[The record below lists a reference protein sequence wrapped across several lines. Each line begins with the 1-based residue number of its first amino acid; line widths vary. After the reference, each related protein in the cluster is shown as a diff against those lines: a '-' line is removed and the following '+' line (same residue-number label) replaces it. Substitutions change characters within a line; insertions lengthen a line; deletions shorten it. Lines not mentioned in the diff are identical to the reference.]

1 MTRPPIWLV
10 VTLSVVAALV
20 ASLAAASLGDSP
32 TSADSKKP
40 LIIGPCANGI
50 AVPGSW
56 GNPGLIQD
64 CNILLGLRDTLANS
78 ASHKLERRCP
88 HRQMGTHQDRRFPRE
103 SDRDTPIR
111 LGVERHDSAKLGKL
125 TDLRKL
131 NLSNNSLTGS
141 IPPELGGLS
150 NLTHLYLNA
159 NRLTGE
165 IPSQLSDLWNLREM
179 WLQDNTLTGEIP
191 VALSELHGLEYL
203 YLHGNEFS
211 GCIPKALAD
220 KSGLRLRT
228 DDDLEAC
235 TEDDLPLPKDPCANG
250 VAVSNPR
257 RNPEL
262 VGDCNALLAS
272 RDTLAGDATLNC
284 PPAWSRASS
293 GFVDGASPPC
303 RRCARALR
311 RAGR

>member
-32 TSADSKKP
+32 TSANSKKP

-64 CNILLGLRDTLANS
+64 CNILLGLRDTLANGASLNWS
-78 ASHKLERRCP
+78 ADVRIDRWERIKIGGFPGRVTELRLSGLELN
-88 HRQMGTHQDRRFPRE
+88 GTIPPE
-103 SDRDTPIR
+103 
-111 LGVERHDSAKLGKL
+111 LGNL
-125 TDLRKL
+125 TELRIL
-131 NLSNNSLTGS
+131 NLGNNSLTGS
-141 IPPELGGLS
+141 IPPELGTPS
-150 NLTHLYLNA
+150 NLSHVYLNT

-165 IPSQLSDLWNLREM
+165 IPSQLSGLWNLKEM
-179 WLQDNTLTGEIP
+179 WLQDNDLTGQIP
-191 VALSELHGLEYL
+191 AALGELHGLEYL
-203 YLHGNEFS
+203 YLQGNKFW

-220 KSGLRLRT
+220 KYGLRLRT

-235 TEDDLPLPKDPCANG
+235 TARAVDELPLPEGPCANG
-250 VAVSNPR
+250 VAISNPR

-262 VGDCNALLAS
+262 VSDCNALLAS
-272 RDTLAGDATLNC
+272 RDTLASDATLNWT
-284 PPAWSRASS
+284 ADRSIFEW
-293 GFVDGASPPC
+293 
-303 RRCARALR
+303 
-311 RAGR
+311 